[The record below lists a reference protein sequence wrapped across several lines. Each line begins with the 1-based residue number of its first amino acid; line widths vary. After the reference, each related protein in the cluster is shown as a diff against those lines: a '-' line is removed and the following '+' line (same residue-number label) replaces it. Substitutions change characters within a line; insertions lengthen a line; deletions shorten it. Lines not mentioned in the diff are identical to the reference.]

1 MSPTTQAPPLMTA
14 DEFLRLHGD
23 ETGIELIDGEIV
35 RLPMPGIEHGEVC
48 GNAYFVIRE
57 FVKPRK
63 LGRVA
68 TNDSYVRTRQNPD
81 GCRGADVLYIS
92 YMTFPADQPTPRGAI
107 SPPIELVVEVRSPT
121 DTIAALTRKAAEYT
135 EAGVRVVVVLDP
147 DTESAAVFRGDE
159 LPQRFHNG
167 DEFTLPD
174 ILPGFAVPV
183 KAFFD

>member
-35 RLPMPGIEHGEVC
+35 RLPMPGARHGLIC
-48 GNAYFVIRE
+48 GTAFAVLRE

-63 LGRVA
+63 LGRLM
-68 TNDSYVRTRQNPD
+68 TNDTFIRTVRKPD
-81 GCRGADVLYIS
+81 GCRGADVIFLS
-92 YMTFPADQPTPRGAI
+92 YETLPADQPIPVGALI
-107 SPPIELVVEVRSPT
+107 PPVELVVEVRSPH
-121 DTIAALTRKAAEYT
+121 DTFASLYRKAGEYL

-147 DTESAAVFRGDE
+147 DTESAAVFRGDDW
-159 LPQRFHNG
+159 PQRFHNG

-183 KAFFD
+183 KAFFE